1 MFTAICYDECGT
13 EVSIE
18 VEDLSQIPE
27 EWKYRYS
34 QKHTD
39 KKLEK
44 VKRPSRTG
52 NKEAQRKEEESQEL
66 SVEEKQ

>member
-27 EWKYRYS
+27 EWTFRYS

-39 KKLEK
+39 
-44 VKRPSRTG
+44 R
-52 NKEAQRKEEESQEL
+52 EL
-66 SVEEKQ
+66 AEWRLSMEDERFN